1 MLHYDGIDAFEGI
14 DVNKT
19 SVSKD
24 CNICHYC
31 YFLEKGF
38 DFQPHAC
45 NGCHDLLMISINLSD
60 IAIIAVLLTK
70 LAEVRS

>member
-1 MLHYDGIDAFEGI
+1 MLHYDGIDASEGI

-24 CNICHYC
+24 YNICHYC

-38 DFQPHAC
+38 DFQPRAC

>member
-1 MLHYDGIDAFEGI
+1 MLHYDGIDASQGI

-31 YFLEKGF
+31 YFFEKGF
-38 DFQPHAC
+38 DFRPHAC

-60 IAIIAVLLTK
+60 IAIIAV
-70 LAEVRS
+70 

>member
-1 MLHYDGIDAFEGI
+1 MLHYDGIDASEGI

-24 CNICHYC
+24 YNICHYC

>member
-1 MLHYDGIDAFEGI
+1 MLHYDGIDASEGI

-24 CNICHYC
+24 CNIFHYC

>member
-1 MLHYDGIDAFEGI
+1 MLHYDGIDASEGI

-38 DFQPHAC
+38 DF
-45 NGCHDLLMISINLSD
+45 
-60 IAIIAVLLTK
+60 
-70 LAEVRS
+70 

>member
-1 MLHYDGIDAFEGI
+1 MLHYDGIDASEGI

-24 CNICHYC
+24 CNIFHYC

-60 IAIIAVLLTK
+60 IAIIAV
-70 LAEVRS
+70 

>member
-1 MLHYDGIDAFEGI
+1 MLHYDGIDASEGI

-24 CNICHYC
+24 CNIYHYC

-38 DFQPHAC
+38 DFWPHAC
-45 NGCHDLLMISINLSD
+45 NGCHDLLMISMNLSD
-60 IAIIAVLLTK
+60 IAIIAV
-70 LAEVRS
+70 

>member
-1 MLHYDGIDAFEGI
+1 MLHYDGIDASEGI

-24 CNICHYC
+24 CNIYHYC

-38 DFQPHAC
+38 DF
-45 NGCHDLLMISINLSD
+45 
-60 IAIIAVLLTK
+60 
-70 LAEVRS
+70 